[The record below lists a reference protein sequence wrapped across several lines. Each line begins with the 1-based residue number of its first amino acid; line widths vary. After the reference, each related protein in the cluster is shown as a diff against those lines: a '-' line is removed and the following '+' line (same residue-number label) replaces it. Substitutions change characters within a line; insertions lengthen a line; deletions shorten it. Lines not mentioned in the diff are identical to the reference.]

1 MQQCSWNLKLR
12 FFKYQVQDYAERE
25 RNNPK
30 SFFCSLAVNNCKT
43 LKNRLLLIFN
53 KYSIQNCKRKQI
65 KEHDRSRS
73 RFQFA
78 PRCKLIC
85 LHCKKVLGCKSCTM
99 VFLSLS
105 TTLPP
110 QHKRKRKFHSYFN
123 EIKIKS

>member
-1 MQQCSWNLKLR
+1 MFLKLEASV
-12 FFKYQVQDYAERE
+12 FQVSSPRLCRE
-25 RNNPK
+25 RGTILSP
-30 SFFCSLAVNNCKT
+30 FFCSLAVNNCKT

-53 KYSIQNCKRKQI
+53 KYSIQNCKRKQR
-65 KEHDRSRS
+65 KEHDRSWS

-78 PRCKLIC
+78 PQRKLTC
-85 LHCKKVLGCKSCTM
+85 FHRKKVLGGKSCTM

-110 QHKRKRKFHSYFN
+110 QHKSKRKFHSYFN